1 MDNPIK
7 IDQRLIIIIA
17 LTITVSAFIILS
29 SGLSKI
35 HLERGKFLIP
45 ENLATQTPS
54 ITDIPETNV
63 FKSPLNKIDVYKIL
77 SRVIFWVLLPLSFL
91 FTLLSPGNRKRRLI
105 ILSITT
111 FSLLL
116 FIYLWS
122 SIIQQANLDQFQQEI
137 QLTLVPTMPSG
148 TVFPRPDRIDTS
160 PILYYSIVL
169 FVFLSLLLGSWM
181 IWRRIRSREVS
192 LKVFANTAQKA
203 LDELQAGIEIRNVVI
218 RAYYQMSQVLDQ
230 ELGITRKD
238 AMTPREFEVKLEGA
252 GLPAEEV
259 QQLTRVFEAVRYG
272 TTQVNWELEH
282 QAITSLTAIIEACR
296 KI

>member
-1 MDNPIK
+1 
-7 IDQRLIIIIA
+7 
-17 LTITVSAFIILS
+17 
-29 SGLSKI
+29 
-35 HLERGKFLIP
+35 
-45 ENLATQTPS
+45 
-54 ITDIPETNV
+54 
-63 FKSPLNKIDVYKIL
+63 
-77 SRVIFWVLLPLSFL
+77 
-91 FTLLSPGNRKRRLI
+91 
-105 ILSITT
+105 
-111 FSLLL
+111 
-116 FIYLWS
+116 
-122 SIIQQANLDQFQQEI
+122 
-137 QLTLVPTMPSG
+137 
-148 TVFPRPDRIDTS
+148 
-160 PILYYSIVL
+160 
-169 FVFLSLLLGSWM
+169 M

-203 LDELQAGIEIRNVVI
+203 LDELQTGIEIKNVVI